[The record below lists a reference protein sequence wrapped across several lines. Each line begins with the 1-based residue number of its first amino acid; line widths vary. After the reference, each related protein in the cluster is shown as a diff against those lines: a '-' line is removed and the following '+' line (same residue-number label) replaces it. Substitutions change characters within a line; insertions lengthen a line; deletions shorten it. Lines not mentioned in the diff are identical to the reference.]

1 MLCQLAVETLRFP
14 EACRVP
20 RPMNVDAP
28 ARLLLGPQRPTINLP
43 DAIAEAGIPAA
54 SMAVISAGWQEA
66 ENDIDDV
73 RALVKVPL
81 TDLCLYRRAETVFA
95 EHREL
100 ADAYR
105 ARQERLKEQ
114 QRLYRLRL
122 RQLAIATRATL
133 SAEGEASMLAAE
145 QRHAI
150 AQLRALDRHHLRRTN
165 LAHADFESRYS
176 ADRHPE
182 LGQHRAEIAATLDA
196 NDAVLITGG
205 NIIVLLNRMR
215 LFGLGKLIADKPIIA
230 WSAGAMV
237 LMNRVVLFHDR
248 MPQGKRDAEVLG
260 SGLGLVGGHV
270 ILPDP
275 ARRLRTRD
283 KLRISFMSR
292 RFAPET
298 CLALDS
304 GSAVEF
310 RQAEVA
316 RADAVRTLTRNG
328 RITRL
333 RAA

>member
-1 MLCQLAVETLRFP
+1 
-14 EACRVP
+14 
-20 RPMNVDAP
+20 MNIDAP
-28 ARLLLGPQRPTINLP
+28 VRLLLGPQRPTINLP
-43 DAIAEAGIPAA
+43 DAIAAAGIEAA
-54 SMAVISAGWQEA
+54 SVSVISAGWQEA

-73 RALVKVPL
+73 RSLVPFPL
-81 TDLCLYRRAETVFA
+81 TDLCLYRRAEIVFS

-133 SAEGEASMLAAE
+133 SADGEASMLAAE

-176 ADRHPE
+176 PDRHPE
-182 LGQHRAEIAATLDA
+182 LGRHRAEIAETLDA
-196 NDAVLITGG
+196 TDAVLITGG

-215 LFGLGKLIADKPIIA
+215 LFGLGELIAGKPIIA

-237 LMNRVVLFHDR
+237 LMERIVLFHDR
-248 MPQGKRDAEVLG
+248 MPHGKRDAEVLG
-260 SGLGLVGGHV
+260 RGLGLIGGYI

-275 ARRLRTRD
+275 ARRLRTDD

-292 RFAPET
+292 RFSPDT
-298 CLALDS
+298 CLTLDS

-310 RQAEVA
+310 RQAHVA

-328 RITRL
+328 RVTKL